1 MNKRYNI
8 HSNIYFYLTILL
20 LIAFPIYVK
29 ILSIITLLLF
39 LNFLAEGKFRQ
50 KFSALFSD
58 KRPCRIMFVL
68 MLLFYA
74 MHALALF
81 NTNNMQAGT
90 SEMEGK
96 LSFLVFPLIL
106 LPIYSYRFEKKKIKY
121 FFLAYVLSVFAG
133 SVFCILQSLF
143 KYSTT
148 NDIQSFYY
156 SNFSVIQHPTYYAM
170 YLITAIILVLAV
182 LFKQWNSLKII
193 FKIILITSIPYFL
206 LIIMLSNSRSGIII
220 AILIL
225 LIAVFYIIFRKRK
238 LVLGFALIVFLAL
251 SGYAVTRVMPKV
263 FDRFYSIKEV
273 LQAEKMEDITHW
285 NGTTLRIQIYYSA
298 EEIIREN
305 FWLGVSPGD
314 TRDEL
319 MKKYKKYGFRHAVA
333 RNYEAHNQFVQSFI
347 GLGVFGLIVLLLIF
361 ILPFVYAIKNKDFI
375 LFCFIIM
382 IFLLCMFESMLQ
394 KQAAVVFI
402 VFGILFLSA
411 RDRIISVNKEVK
423 E

>member
-1 MNKRYNI
+1 MNKRYTI
-8 HSNIYFYLTILL
+8 HKNIYFYLTILL

-29 ILSIITLLLF
+29 ILSLITLLLF
-39 LNFLAEGKFRQ
+39 LNFLVEGKFRE
-50 KFSALFSD
+50 KFSVLFSE
-58 KRPCRIMFVL
+58 KGPSRIMFVL

-74 MHALALF
+74 MHAIALF
-81 NTNNMQAGT
+81 NTNNMKAGT
-90 SEMEGK
+90 FEMEEK

-106 LPIYSYRFEKKKIKY
+106 LPIYSYRFKKEKIKY
-121 FFLAYVLSVFAG
+121 FFLAYVLSAFAG
-133 SVFCILQSLF
+133 SVFCILQSLI

-156 SNFSVIQHPTYYAM
+156 LNFSVIQHPTYYAM

-193 FKIILITSIPYFL
+193 FKIILIASIPYFL
-206 LIIMLSNSRSGIII
+206 LIIMLSNSRSGIIV
-220 AILIL
+220 ATFIL
-225 LIAVFYIIFRKRK
+225 LIAIFYIIFRKRK
-238 LVLGFALIVFLAL
+238 LLLGFALVVFLAV
-251 SGYAVTRVMPKV
+251 SGYTITRVMPQV

-273 LQAEKMEDITHW
+273 IEADKMEDITHW
-285 NGTTLRIQIYYSA
+285 NGTTLRIQIFYSA
-298 EEIIREN
+298 EEIIEEN

-319 MKKYKKYGFRHAVA
+319 VKKYKKYGFRHAID

-361 ILPFVYAIKNKDFI
+361 LVPFIYAIKNKDFI
-375 LFCFIIM
+375 LFCFSIM

-394 KQAAVVFI
+394 KQAGVMFI
-402 VFGILFLSA
+402 VFSILFLTA
-411 RDRIISVNKEVK
+411 RDRIFSSLKE
-423 E
+423 

>member
-1 MNKRYNI
+1 MKKRYNI
-8 HSNIYFYLTILL
+8 HRTIYFYLTILL

-29 ILSIITLLLF
+29 ILPVITLLLF
-39 LNFLAEGKFRQ
+39 LNFLVEGKFRQ

-58 KRPCRIMFVL
+58 KRPCRILFVL

-81 NTNNMQAGT
+81 NTNNMQAG
-90 SEMEGK
+90 SFEMEEK

-106 LPIYSYRFEKKKIKY
+106 LPIYSYRFERKKIKY
-121 FFLAYVLSVFAG
+121 FFLAYVLSAFAG
-133 SVFCILQSLF
+133 TIFCVLQSLI
-143 KYSTT
+143 KYSNT

-156 SNFSVIQHPTYYAM
+156 LNFSVIQHPTYYAM
-170 YLITAIILVLAV
+170 YLITAMILILSV
-182 LFKQWNSLKII
+182 LFKQWNSLKTI
-193 FKIILITSIPYFL
+193 FKLLLISSIPYFL
-206 LIIMLSNSRSGIII
+206 LIIILSNSRSGILI
-220 AILIL
+220 AILML
-225 LIAVFYIIFRKRK
+225 LIAVFYIILRKRK
-238 LVLGFALIVFLAL
+238 LLLGLVLIIFLAI
-251 SGYAVTRVMPKV
+251 SGYAVTRIMPQV

-273 LQAEKMEDITHW
+273 LQAEKMEDIKHW

-319 MKKYKKYGFRHAVA
+319 VKKYKKYGFRFAVE
-333 RNYEAHNQFVQSFI
+333 RNYEAHNQFVQTFI

-361 ILPFVYAIKNKDFI
+361 ILPFIYAIKNKDFI
-375 LFCFIIM
+375 LFCFTIM

-394 KQAAVVFI
+394 KQAGVMFI
-402 VFGILFLSA
+402 VFGILFLTT
-411 RDRIISVNKEVK
+411 RDRVMSIPHSTKE
-423 E
+423 